1 MNIIRSTVGKWKENS
16 YILKLEGAEYIIDPG
31 DEYTRLKDEFQ
42 VNHLNGIINTHGH
55 FDHLGAVS
63 EFMLDYNAPFYIHS
77 KDKRLVSQANL
88 YRKLAGDDK
97 IVKTPKIYAYL
108 DEIKEIQFSNE
119 YIKIHHTPGHT
130 EGSVSF
136 EILNNLFVGDLIL
149 KDTIGRVDLPGGNIE
164 KLIISIQFVL
174 SNFKNFTIHPGH
186 GESFKLDD
194 LAIERFNKL
203 L

>member
-1 MNIIRSTVGKWKENS
+1 MNIIKSTVGKWKENS
-16 YILKLEGAEYIIDPG
+16 YLLNIDGSEYIIDPG
-31 DEYTRLKDEFQ
+31 DEYSKLKVDFKI
-42 VNHLNGIINTHGH
+42 NHLMGIINTHGH
-55 FDHLGAVS
+55 FDHLGAVAD
-63 EFMLDYNAPFYIHS
+63 FMIDYNAPFSIHS

-88 YRKLAGDDK
+88 YRKLAGDNT
-97 IVKTPKIYAYL
+97 IVKTPKIDIYL
-108 DEIKEIQFSNE
+108 DEIKEIQFLNE
-119 YIKIHHTPGHT
+119 KIKIHHTPGHT

-136 EILNNLFVGDLIL
+136 EIRDNLFVGDLIL

-164 KLIISIQFVL
+164 KLKNSIQFVL
-174 SNFKNFTIHPGH
+174 SNFKNFIIHPGH